1 MRSRRL
7 PPVAALFAALLLT
20 VPASA
25 SAAWNASAVDADRD
39 GHVDAVRMTG
49 IPRTLRTCSA
59 WRVAGVRASRA
70 SGGRASSLTLR
81 LRDGRVSARRRPVVT
96 CTARHRSI
104 RAGVRAVEARAKR
117 TTTQPTTTTTTS
129 THTTATPTITTPT
142 PTTTATPATTTTTT
156 TAAPPPPPPTTT
168 TTPYASPTA
177 IATPMTSTTTSA
189 ATPPTPAAA
198 PLPPYPVLPAVT
210 PTLAST
216 FADSVGVNVHMGYY
230 DTAYNN
236 FDALRSKLL
245 APG

>member
-25 SAAWNASAVDADRD
+25 SAAWKASALDADRD
-39 GHVDAVRMTG
+39 GHIDAVRMTG

-59 WRVAGVRASRA
+59 WRVAGVRATRA
-70 SGGRASSLTLR
+70 SGRRAASLTLR

-129 THTTATPTITTPT
+129 TTTTATQTITTPT
-142 PTTTATPATTTTTT
+142 PTPTPTATPTTTATQT
-156 TAAPPPPPPTTT
+156 
-168 TTPYASPTA
+168 
-177 IATPMTSTTTSA
+177 I
-189 ATPPTPAAA
+189 PTP
-198 PLPPYPVLPAVT
+198 
-210 PTLAST
+210 
-216 FADSVGVNVHMGYY
+216 
-230 DTAYNN
+230 
-236 FDALRSKLL
+236 
-245 APG
+245 

>member
-1 MRSRRL
+1 MRSHRL

-59 WRVAGVRASRA
+59 WRVAGVRATRA
-70 SGGRASSLTLR
+70 SGRRAASLTLR

-117 TTTQPTTTTTTS
+117 TTTQPTTTTTTTS
-129 THTTATPTITTPT
+129 TTTTATQTITTPT
-142 PTTTATPATTTTTT
+142 PTPTTTT
-156 TAAPPPPPPTTT
+156 TATPTTT
-168 TTPYASPTA
+168 TA
-177 IATPMTSTTTSA
+177 
-189 ATPPTPAAA
+189 
-198 PLPPYPVLPAVT
+198 
-210 PTLAST
+210 
-216 FADSVGVNVHMGYY
+216 
-230 DTAYNN
+230 
-236 FDALRSKLL
+236 
-245 APG
+245 